1 MTTRK
6 ITYSLEEMEKEFGP
20 LTFGDLLSS
29 HRLCEEISQ
38 KEFAKFL
45 GISSSSLCDL
55 EKGRTIPSVGR
66 ARKIAK
72 KLKMSERLFI
82 RMALQEQLKREG
94 LGKLKIS
101 FKKYD

>member
-6 ITYSLEEMEKEFGP
+6 ARYSLEDMEKEFGP

-55 EKGRTIPSVGR
+55 EKGRTIPSVDR

-72 KLKMSERLFI
+72 KLKMSEKLFI
-82 RMALQEQLKREG
+82 ELALQAQLNRAG
-94 LGKLKIS
+94 LKKLKVS
-101 FKKYD
+101 FS